1 MARRAWDI
9 SDEFW
14 AAVEPLLPARERRF
28 RYPGRKPIEDR
39 AVLQGIIFVLVTGI
53 PWKALPIE
61 LGFGSGQT
69 CHRRLCEWTEAGVWP
84 ALHAEL
90 LKRLRQADQLDW
102 DRVCIDASHV
112 QAKKGG
118 ATTGPS
124 PVNRGKPGAKHHLIV
139 DGSGIPLAYSTT
151 PGNRHDVSQLW
162 PLLDRIPRVAGR
174 IGRPR
179 HKPRRL
185 YADRGYDYPIHR
197 RRLTSRGI
205 PHSIARRGHPHGS
218 GLGEIR
224 YVVERSFA
232 WLHRH
237 RRLATCYERR
247 PDIHDALFG
256 IGCILIC
263 WRHLERS
270 L

>member
-1 MARRAWDI
+1 VAGVACRAA
-9 SDEFW
+9 E
-14 AAVEPLLPARERRF
+14 AAPAGRPAR
-28 RYPGRKPIEDR
+28 
-39 AVLQGIIFVLVTGI
+39 
-53 PWKALPIE
+53 
-61 LGFGSGQT
+61 LGPSL
-69 CHRRLCEWTEAGVWP
+69 HRRQPRAG
-84 ALHAEL
+84 E
-90 LKRLRQADQLDW
+90 
-102 DRVCIDASHV
+102 
-112 QAKKGG
+112 KGD

-162 PLLDRIPRVAGR
+162 PLLDRIPR
-174 IGRPR
+174 
-179 HKPRRL
+179 
-185 YADRGYDYPIHR
+185 DYLIHR

-270 L
+270 FETNS

>member
-1 MARRAWDI
+1 MTGTESASTPATCRR
-9 SDEFW
+9 
-14 AAVEPLLPARERRF
+14 
-28 RYPGRKPIEDR
+28 
-39 AVLQGIIFVLVTGI
+39 
-53 PWKALPIE
+53 
-61 LGFGSGQT
+61 
-69 CHRRLCEWTEAGVWP
+69 
-84 ALHAEL
+84 
-90 LKRLRQADQLDW
+90 KR
-102 DRVCIDASHV
+102 
-112 QAKKGG
+112 G

-162 PLLDRIPRVAGR
+162 PLLDRIPRHR
-174 IGRPR
+174 
-179 HKPRRL
+179 PRRL

-270 L
+270 FETNS

>member
-1 MARRAWDI
+1 M
-9 SDEFW
+9 
-14 AAVEPLLPARERRF
+14 
-28 RYPGRKPIEDR
+28 
-39 AVLQGIIFVLVTGI
+39 
-53 PWKALPIE
+53 
-61 LGFGSGQT
+61 
-69 CHRRLCEWTEAGVWP
+69 
-84 ALHAEL
+84 
-90 LKRLRQADQLDW
+90 
-102 DRVCIDASHV
+102 
-112 QAKKGG
+112 
-118 ATTGPS
+118 
-124 PVNRGKPGAKHHLIV
+124 
-139 DGSGIPLAYSTT
+139 
-151 PGNRHDVSQLW
+151 
-162 PLLDRIPRVAGR
+162 AGR

-247 PDIHDALFG
+247 PDIHDALLG

-270 L
+270 TLSSA

>member
-1 MARRAWDI
+1 LSPRRTARTLRSTARAPPPRAARPPGAWRSSPAAAPAPARRR
-9 SDEFW
+9 
-14 AAVEPLLPARERRF
+14 LLSR
-28 RYPGRKPIEDR
+28 
-39 AVLQGIIFVLVTGI
+39 
-53 PWKALPIE
+53 
-61 LGFGSGQT
+61 
-69 CHRRLCEWTEAGVWP
+69 
-84 ALHAEL
+84 
-90 LKRLRQADQLDW
+90 
-102 DRVCIDASHV
+102 
-112 QAKKGG
+112 
-118 ATTGPS
+118 
-124 PVNRGKPGAKHHLIV
+124 RGKPGAKHHPIV
-139 DGSGIPLAYSTT
+139 DGSGIALAYSTT

-162 PLLDRIPRVAGR
+162 SLLDRIPRVAGR

-197 RRLTSRGI
+197 RRLASRGI

-232 WLHRH
+232 WLHRD

-247 PDIHDALFG
+247 PDIYDALFG

-270 L
+270 FETNS

>member
-1 MARRAWDI
+1 M
-9 SDEFW
+9 S
-14 AAVEPLLPARERRF
+14 VSS
-28 RYPGRKPIEDR
+28 GRCS
-39 AVLQGIIFVLVTGI
+39 TG
-53 PWKALPIE
+53 
-61 LGFGSGQT
+61 F
-69 CHRRLCEWTEAGVWP
+69 
-84 ALHAEL
+84 
-90 LKRLRQADQLDW
+90 
-102 DRVCIDASHV
+102 
-112 QAKKGG
+112 
-118 ATTGPS
+118 
-124 PVNRGKPGAKHHLIV
+124 
-139 DGSGIPLAYSTT
+139 LAC
-151 PGNRHDVSQLW
+151 P
-162 PLLDRIPRVAGR
+162 
-174 IGRPR
+174 PR

-270 L
+270 VETNS

>member
-1 MARRAWDI
+1 VAGVACRAA
-9 SDEFW
+9 E
-14 AAVEPLLPARERRF
+14 AAPAGRPAR
-28 RYPGRKPIEDR
+28 
-39 AVLQGIIFVLVTGI
+39 
-53 PWKALPIE
+53 
-61 LGFGSGQT
+61 LGPSL
-69 CHRRLCEWTEAGVWP
+69 HRRQPRAG
-84 ALHAEL
+84 E
-90 LKRLRQADQLDW
+90 
-102 DRVCIDASHV
+102 
-112 QAKKGG
+112 KGG

-124 PVNRGKPGAKHHLIV
+124 PVNRGKPGAKHHLVV

-185 YADRGYDYPIHR
+185 YADRGYDYLIHR

-270 L
+270 FETNA